1 MIQTIRLITQLT
13 FFSIFIL
20 LMISGKA
27 QFWMAFIFISIAL
40 ASIFG
45 RFYCGWACPINTLI
59 RPVSWMA
66 RRIGT
71 QKKSIPAFL
80 KTERPRYIVFLV
92 FLGLLGYT
100 IYSITQGRKF
110 PLPLI
115 VIPFGLLT
123 TIFINPTAWHR
134 YLCPWGTFFNFTARF
149 AKFGLKINKHNCK
162 SCGYCQRLCP
172 TESMVITMKH
182 KPTITTTNCL
192 ECFDCQTACPTN
204 SIGFGLLRRSQ
215 NQKINPDTKAG

>member
-1 MIQTIRLITQLT
+1 MIQPVRLVTQLA
-13 FFSIFIL
+13 FFAVFVS
-20 LMISGKA
+20 LMVTGKA
-27 QFWMAFIFISIAL
+27 QFWMAFIFVSIAL
-40 ASIFG
+40 AGVFG

-59 RPVSWMA
+59 RPVNRLA
-66 RRIGT
+66 RKTGIQR
-71 QKKSIPAFL
+71 KSIPAYL

-134 YLCPWGTFFNFTARF
+134 YLCPWGTFFSLTGRFARF
-149 AKFGLKINKHNCK
+149 GIKISSSDCK
-162 SCGYCQRLCP
+162 ACGYCAVICP
-172 TESMVITMKH
+172 AEVIGKARKNRPAVATA
-182 KPTITTTNCL
+182 NCL
-192 ECFDCQTACPTN
+192 ECFDCQSACPVKAV
-204 SIGFGLLRRSQ
+204 GFGLLSRSGG
-215 NQKINPDTKAG
+215 DE